1 MRVAVILVA
10 AGDGN
15 RLGQGIP
22 KALVKVNGKT
32 LLEHALERIVGV
44 AGLAQIVVASHENRV
59 EEFADISNR
68 IIAGIVPAK
77 FTPGGTSRQG
87 SIWNALQKVDSTVD
101 VVLVHDAARCFTP
114 TEVFNQVASKV
125 AETGLGVIPVLPV
138 ADTIKEVSSERSEE
152 HTSEL
157 QSH

>member
-44 AGLAQIVVASHENRV
+44 ANLAQIVVASQIGRAHV
-59 EEFADISNR
+59 
-68 IIAGIVPAK
+68 
-77 FTPGGTSRQG
+77 
-87 SIWNALQKVDSTVD
+87 
-101 VVLVHDAARCFTP
+101 
-114 TEVFNQVASKV
+114 
-125 AETGLGVIPVLPV
+125 
-138 ADTIKEVSSERSEE
+138 
-152 HTSEL
+152 
-157 QSH
+157 